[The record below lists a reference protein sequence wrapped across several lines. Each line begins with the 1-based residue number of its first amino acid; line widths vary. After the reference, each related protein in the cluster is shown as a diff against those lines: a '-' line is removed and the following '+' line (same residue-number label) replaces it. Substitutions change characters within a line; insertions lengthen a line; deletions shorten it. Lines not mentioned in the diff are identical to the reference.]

1 MGVIVHLFCVMW
13 VTLNSVVDF
22 LGAWKGSKVPNRI
35 HAKWDMIHRSTL
47 PLVSALEGTALKIFR
62 GYGIFS

>member
-1 MGVIVHLFCVMW
+1 M
-13 VTLNSVVDF
+13 VDF

-35 HAKWDMIHRSTL
+35 HAKIIHRSTL
-47 PLVSALEGTALKIFR
+47 PLVSALEGTTLKIFP